1 MALMSHKFP
10 DRMFID
16 VEGLP
21 LKALYGVCLKGGK
34 TMAWGRLY
42 GERTSGRLIV
52 RTNQAPVGLRRIWDR
67 TSVEEGQPLEVF
79 IKVKGQN
86 QVFAEVAFRP
96 GFRTTVRRESE

>member
-1 MALMSHKFP
+1 MPLIAHKYP

-21 LKALYGVCLKGGK
+21 LKALYGVCVADGK

-42 GERTSGRLIV
+42 GQRTSGRLIV
-52 RTNQAPVGLRRIWDR
+52 RTNQAPVGLRKIWDR
-67 TSVEEGQPLEVF
+67 TSVEEGQALEVF

-86 QVFAEVAFRP
+86 QIIAAVAFRP
-96 GFRTTVRRESE
+96 GFQTTVRRE